1 MDKSFFFFRLSLISS
16 LIFFLII
23 LFDLN
28 LSRDWKRPSL
38 AFAQSTSI
46 SEASQS
52 ELETEKRV
60 RLIGTV
66 VGDQDSSWAII
77 EDLSTNHQRLYR
89 LNELVAGSARLLRIE
104 RNRVVLQ
111 WGTREETLEV
121 GRGSKAKSS
130 DLKADLLKLKNS
142 DPRIRQ
148 SAAFSLGEQGD
159 PRAIKP
165 LLKALDDSNSGVR
178 EAAAA
183 MLGML
188 KVQEAISVLEAAVED
203 SDARVRW
210 AAAGALKQ
218 IRD

>member
-1 MDKSFFFFRLSLISS
+1 MDKSFRFICLSLICS
-16 LIFFLII
+16 LMLFLVI
-23 LFDLN
+23 LSDLN
-28 LSRDWKRPSL
+28 LPRELMWSSS
-38 AFAQSTSI
+38 AFAQSTSM
-46 SEASQS
+46 SEASEDEQ
-52 ELETEKRV
+52 EKEPRV

-66 VGDQDSSWAII
+66 VGDEDSSWAII
-77 EDLSTNHQRLYR
+77 EDLATNDQRLVR
-89 LNELVAGSARLLRIE
+89 LNEIVTGSARLIRIE

-111 WGTREETLEV
+111 WGSRQETLEV

-130 DLKADLLKLKNS
+130 DLNVDLKRLKNS

-159 PRAIKP
+159 ARAVKP
-165 LLKALDDSNSGVR
+165 LLKALDDSDSGVR

-188 KVQEAISVLEAAVED
+188 KAQEAISELEMAVED
-203 SDARVRW
+203 PDARVRW
-210 AAAGALKQ
+210 AAAGALKR